1 MNFGAKIQNC
11 SKSSTVVLYI
21 IIWKIFRKKS
31 LQEKEISKGYKKW
44 KHTPWAKFLTRT
56 SIEIFDQKQDWNL
69 QSIARD
75 NIFNNFLVIIFEL
88 NLQSCLISFSNY
100 LNFRA
105 KNRFKIY
112 EFSRQ
117 KTLRNLAKVY
127 CPKVMK
133 WFQMFFKSHMNFS
146 ANNSFNRFEIFEFYR
161 LF

>member
-105 KNRFKIY
+105 K
-112 EFSRQ
+112 

-127 CPKVMK
+127 CPKDVEARASLRSRLK
-133 WFQMFFKSHMNFS
+133 RWDLAIIPEIEKKLQAKKTRFFVCFP
-146 ANNSFNRFEIFEFYR
+146 FF
-161 LF
+161 

>member
-117 KTLRNLAKVY
+117 KTIKKPRQSILPQSNEMISNV
-127 CPKVMK
+127 
-133 WFQMFFKSHMNFS
+133 FQ
-146 ANNSFNRFEIFEFYR
+146 ITYEF
-161 LF
+161 